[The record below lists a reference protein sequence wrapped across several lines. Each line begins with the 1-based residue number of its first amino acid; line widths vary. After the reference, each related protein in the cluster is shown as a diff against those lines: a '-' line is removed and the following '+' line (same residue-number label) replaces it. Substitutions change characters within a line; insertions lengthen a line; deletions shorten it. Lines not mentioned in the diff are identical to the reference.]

1 MAKVLSYYLKVVK
14 YLNPSLSEQAAKAA
28 AQALLNEA
36 KKSERDNPGTTY
48 ITGPERDYRKAMRE
62 LESTGATTSGAS
74 AIQNPRAGGA
84 TGTGYYGLTGDAATL
99 AQLNV
104 EIYGLKGTLA
114 ASKPGSKKY
123 NDALAKL
130 KAAEAKQNAITSKT
144 KAAADAKAKEKAAA
158 EQKKLED
165 AAARARDYGT
175 EAEQKAA
182 NDKLKKFKTENP
194 ATPTPP
200 KPGDTKPKVLDTDGD
215 GIPDAV
221 DKNPKVFDKPAPGGN
236 AGGSGGGGGGNT
248 GQTPPPPP
256 ADSGPNV
263 KELWISYL
271 RTTFAS
277 LEDKTQKAEIDL
289 LLKNAK
295 DAKWDEDTF
304 MEALKGTVW
313 WQATYPSIR
322 SFFLET
328 HDPRNAST
336 FAEKVSNTMDTM
348 LGKLEALGVTVRQ
361 VDPATGKVI
370 DNTDFVKG
378 IALKSIENNWDDD
391 QLEQYLAT
399 QSSIIFSGGGTLGS
413 FYDRI
418 AQQAYL
424 YGVPLDETMKK
435 TINTSLLD
443 PLDGRDANYWI
454 KTVKDMAYD
463 APENKPFLASLQA
476 GRNLYEVTNSYR
488 TQMANLLEVDSTA
501 ISWNDLMSKVVD
513 NSTGNARTFADFTK
527 QLKSDP
533 LWQYTRNAK
542 ETYSNTALDIAKMFG
557 FVG

>member
-1 MAKVLSYYLKVVK
+1 MADPRAVVPETPQERIRK
-14 YLNPSLSEQAAKAA
+14 IGIAIYQNEQII
-28 AQALLNEA
+28 
-36 KKSERDNPGTTY
+36 KSE
-48 ITGPERDYRKAMRE
+48 
-62 LESTGATTSGAS
+62 
-74 AIQNPRAGGA
+74 
-84 TGTGYYGLTGDAATL
+84 
-99 AQLNV
+99 
-104 EIYGLKGTLA
+104 
-114 ASKPGSKKY
+114 KPGSARFKTAQKNLEALRKSL
-123 NDALAKL
+123 NDAN
-130 KAAEAKQNAITSKT
+130 AELTGERNKVK
-144 KAAADAKAKEKAAA
+144 KAAA
-158 EQKKLED
+158 EKAKAKAEED
-165 AAARARDYGT
+165 LARA
-175 EAEQKAA
+175 EALNDEKAAQKAR
-182 NDKLKKFKTENP
+182 DKIRQADDAVQST
-194 ATPTPP
+194 TPP
-200 KPGDTKPKVLDTDGD
+200 PVVGKDTTPADSDGD
-215 GIPDAV
+215 GIPNTL
-221 DKNPKVFDKPAPGGN
+221 DKNPNTFDKPKPKPKPSAGGDGGTDGDKTPTPAPG
-236 AGGSGGGGGGNT
+236 
-248 GQTPPPPP
+248 Q
-256 ADSGPNV
+256 DI
-263 KELWISYL
+263 KDLWVSYL

-277 LEDKTQKAEIDL
+277 LEDKTQKAEIDI
-289 LLKNAK
+289 LLKRAK
-295 DAKWDEDTF
+295 DEKWDEDTF
-304 MEALKGTVW
+304 MDALEGTVW

-322 SFFLET
+322 SFFLDT
-328 HDPRNAST
+328 HDPRKAST

-348 LGKLEALGVTVRQ
+348 LGKLESLGVTIRQ
-361 VDPATGKVI
+361 IDPATGKVV

-391 QLEQYLAT
+391 QLEQYLST
-399 QSSIIFSGGGTLGS
+399 QSSVLFSGGGTLGS

-463 APENKPFLASLQA
+463 APQNKPFLASLQA

-501 ISWNDLMSKVVD
+501 ITWNDLMGKVVD
-513 NSTGNARTFADFTK
+513 STTGNARTFADFTK

>member
-1 MAKVLSYYLKVVK
+1 MVDRRTVVPETPQERIRK
-14 YLNPSLSEQAAKAA
+14 IAIAIYQNEQTI
-28 AQALLNEA
+28 
-36 KKSERDNPGTTY
+36 KSE
-48 ITGPERDYRKAMRE
+48 
-62 LESTGATTSGAS
+62 
-74 AIQNPRAGGA
+74 
-84 TGTGYYGLTGDAATL
+84 
-99 AQLNV
+99 
-104 EIYGLKGTLA
+104 
-114 ASKPGSKKY
+114 KPGSARFKTAQKNLEELRKAL
-123 NDALAKL
+123 NDANSELT
-130 KAAEAKQNAITSKT
+130 AERNKVK
-144 KAAADAKAKEKAAA
+144 KAAA
-158 EQKKLED
+158 EKAKAKAEEDLARAEALNDTKAAQKARDKIRAADD
-165 AAARARDYGT
+165 AAAST
-175 EAEQKAA
+175 
-182 NDKLKKFKTENP
+182 
-194 ATPTPP
+194 TPP
-200 KPGDTKPKVLDTDGD
+200 PVVGKDTKPADSDGD
-215 GIPDAV
+215 GIPNTL
-221 DKNPKVFDKPAPGGN
+221 DKNPNTFDKPAPKPKPKPTTPTPTP
-236 AGGSGGGGGGNT
+236 APT
-248 GQTPPPPP
+248 PTTPGQ
-256 ADSGPNV
+256 DI
-263 KELWISYL
+263 KDLWVSYL

-277 LEDKTQKAEIDL
+277 LEDKTQKAEIDI
-289 LLKNAK
+289 LLKRAK
-295 DAKWDEDTF
+295 DEKWDEDTF
-304 MEALKGTVW
+304 MDALEGTVW

-322 SFFLET
+322 SFFLQT
-328 HDPRNAST
+328 HDPRQAST
-336 FAEKVSNTMDTM
+336 FAEKVANTMDSM

-361 VDPATGKVI
+361 IDPATGKVV

-391 QLEQYLAT
+391 QLEQYLST
-399 QSSIIFSGGGTLGS
+399 QSSILFSGGGTLGS

-463 APENKPFLASLQA
+463 APQNKPFLASLQA

-501 ISWNDLMSKVVD
+501 ITWNDLMGKVVD

-557 FVG
+557 FMG

>member
-1 MAKVLSYYLKVVK
+1 MVDRRTVVPETPQERIRK
-14 YLNPSLSEQAAKAA
+14 IAIAISQNEQII
-28 AQALLNEA
+28 
-36 KKSERDNPGTTY
+36 KSE
-48 ITGPERDYRKAMRE
+48 
-62 LESTGATTSGAS
+62 
-74 AIQNPRAGGA
+74 
-84 TGTGYYGLTGDAATL
+84 
-99 AQLNV
+99 
-104 EIYGLKGTLA
+104 
-114 ASKPGSKKY
+114 KPGSAKFKTAET
-123 NDALAKL
+123 NLVRLRKALSDANSELT
-130 KAAEAKQNAITSKT
+130 AERNKVK
-144 KAAADAKAKEKAAA
+144 KAAA
-158 EQKKLED
+158 EKAKAKAEEDLARAEALNNESAAQKARDRIQQAED
-165 AAARARDYGT
+165 DASAAA
-175 EAEQKAA
+175 A
-182 NDKLKKFKTENP
+182 NAPRVQDETF
-194 ATPTPP
+194 
-200 KPGDTKPKVLDTDGD
+200 TKPKDSDGD
-215 GIPDAV
+215 GIPDTL
-221 DKNPKVFDKPAPGGN
+221 DKNPRVFDKPAPKPKPKP
-236 AGGSGGGGGGNT
+236 T
-248 GQTPPPPP
+248 TPTPTPTPVQTPPGQ
-256 ADSGPNV
+256 DI
-263 KELWISYL
+263 KDLWVSYL

-277 LEDKTQKAEIDL
+277 LEDKTQKAEIDI
-289 LLKNAK
+289 LLKRAK
-295 DAKWDEDTF
+295 DEKWDEDTF
-304 MEALKGTVW
+304 MDALEGTVW

-328 HDPRNAST
+328 HDPRKAST
-336 FAEKVSNTMDTM
+336 FAEKVSNTMDSM
-348 LGKLEALGVTVRQ
+348 LGKLEALGVSVRQ

-418 AQQAYL
+418 SQQAYL

-443 PLDGRDANYWI
+443 PLDGRDAQYWI

-463 APENKPFLASLQA
+463 APQNKPFLASLQA

-488 TQMANLLEVDSTA
+488 QQMANLLEVDSTG
-501 ISWNDLMSKVVD
+501 ITWNDLMGKIVD
-513 NSTGNARTFADFTK
+513 NSTGNARTYADFTK

>member
-165 AAARARDYGT
+165 AAARAKDYGT

>member
-165 AAARARDYGT
+165 AAARAKDYGT

-256 ADSGPNV
+256 ADTGPNV

>member
-1 MAKVLSYYLKVVK
+1 MVDRRTVIPETPQERIRKIGVAIYQ
-14 YLNPSLSEQAAKAA
+14 NEQII
-28 AQALLNEA
+28 
-36 KKSERDNPGTTY
+36 KSE
-48 ITGPERDYRKAMRE
+48 
-62 LESTGATTSGAS
+62 
-74 AIQNPRAGGA
+74 
-84 TGTGYYGLTGDAATL
+84 
-99 AQLNV
+99 
-104 EIYGLKGTLA
+104 
-114 ASKPGSKKY
+114 KPGSARFKNAQKALEELRKSL
-123 NDALAKL
+123 NDANSELT
-130 KAAEAKQNAITSKT
+130 AERNKVK
-144 KAAADAKAKEKAAA
+144 KAAA
-158 EQKKLED
+158 EKAKAKAEEDLARAEALNDSKAAQKARDKIRAADD
-165 AAARARDYGT
+165 AAAST
-175 EAEQKAA
+175 V
-182 NDKLKKFKTENP
+182 P
-194 ATPTPP
+194 PP
-200 KPGDTKPKVLDTDGD
+200 KVEKDTKPADSDGD
-215 GIPDAV
+215 GIPNTL
-221 DKNPKVFDKPAPGGN
+221 DKNPNTFDKPTPKPKPKPTTPTPTPTPAP
-236 AGGSGGGGGGNT
+236 AT
-248 GQTPPPPP
+248 PGQ
-256 ADSGPNV
+256 DI
-263 KELWISYL
+263 KDLWVSYL

-277 LEDKTQKAEIDL
+277 LEDKTQKAEIDI
-289 LLKNAK
+289 LLKRAK
-295 DAKWDEDTF
+295 DEKWDEDTF
-304 MEALKGTVW
+304 MDALEGTVW

-322 SFFLET
+322 KFFLDT

-348 LGKLEALGVTVRQ
+348 LGKLEALGVTIRQ
-361 VDPATGKVI
+361 VDPATGKVV

-391 QLEQYLAT
+391 QLEQYLST
-399 QSSIIFSGGGTLGS
+399 QSSVLFSGGGTLGS

-424 YGVPLDETMKK
+424 YGVPLDATMKQ

-463 APENKPFLASLQA
+463 APQNKPFLASLQA

-501 ISWNDLMSKVVD
+501 ITWNDLMGKVVD

-557 FVG
+557 FMG

>member
-1 MAKVLSYYLKVVK
+1 MADRRAVVPETPQERIRK
-14 YLNPSLSEQAAKAA
+14 IAIAISQNEQII
-28 AQALLNEA
+28 
-36 KKSERDNPGTTY
+36 KSE
-48 ITGPERDYRKAMRE
+48 
-62 LESTGATTSGAS
+62 
-74 AIQNPRAGGA
+74 
-84 TGTGYYGLTGDAATL
+84 
-99 AQLNV
+99 
-104 EIYGLKGTLA
+104 
-114 ASKPGSKKY
+114 KPGSAKFKTAQKALEELRKAF
-123 NDALAKL
+123 NDAN
-130 KAAEAKQNAITSKT
+130 AELTAERNKVK
-144 KAAADAKAKEKAAA
+144 KAAADKAKAKAEEDLARAEALNDSKAA
-158 EQKKLED
+158 QKARDKIRAADD
-165 AAARARDYGT
+165 AAASTVQGP
-175 EAEQKAA
+175 
-182 NDKLKKFKTENP
+182 NLDK
-194 ATPTPP
+194 
-200 KPGDTKPKVLDTDGD
+200 DTKPMDSDGD
-215 GIPDAV
+215 GIPNTL
-221 DKNPKVFDKPAPGGN
+221 DKNPNTFDKPTPKPKPKPTTPTPTPTPAP
-236 AGGSGGGGGGNT
+236 AT
-248 GQTPPPPP
+248 PGQ
-256 ADSGPNV
+256 DI
-263 KELWISYL
+263 KDLWVSYL

-277 LEDKTQKAEIDL
+277 LEDKTQKAEIDI
-289 LLKNAK
+289 LLKRAK
-295 DAKWDEDTF
+295 DEKWDEDTF
-304 MEALKGTVW
+304 MDALEGTVW

-322 SFFLET
+322 KFFLDT
-328 HDPRNAST
+328 HDPRKAST
-336 FAEKVSNTMDTM
+336 FAEKVANTMDSM

-361 VDPATGKVI
+361 IDPATGKVV

-463 APENKPFLASLQA
+463 APQNKPFLASLQA

-501 ISWNDLMSKVVD
+501 ITWNDLMGKVVD
-513 NSTGNARTFADFTK
+513 NTTGNARTFADFTK

-557 FVG
+557 FMG

>member
-1 MAKVLSYYLKVVK
+1 MVDRRTVIPETPQERIRKIGVAIYQ
-14 YLNPSLSEQAAKAA
+14 NEQII
-28 AQALLNEA
+28 
-36 KKSERDNPGTTY
+36 KSE
-48 ITGPERDYRKAMRE
+48 
-62 LESTGATTSGAS
+62 
-74 AIQNPRAGGA
+74 
-84 TGTGYYGLTGDAATL
+84 
-99 AQLNV
+99 
-104 EIYGLKGTLA
+104 
-114 ASKPGSKKY
+114 KPGSARFKTAQKALEELRKSL
-123 NDALAKL
+123 NDANSELT
-130 KAAEAKQNAITSKT
+130 AERNKVK
-144 KAAADAKAKEKAAA
+144 KAAA
-158 EQKKLED
+158 EKAKAKAEEDLARAEALNDSKAAQKARDKIRAADD
-165 AAARARDYGT
+165 AAAST
-175 EAEQKAA
+175 V
-182 NDKLKKFKTENP
+182 P
-194 ATPTPP
+194 PP
-200 KPGDTKPKVLDTDGD
+200 KVEKDTKPADSDGD
-215 GIPDAV
+215 GIPNTL
-221 DKNPKVFDKPAPGGN
+221 DKNPNTFDKPTPKPKPKPTTPTPTPTPAP
-236 AGGSGGGGGGNT
+236 AT
-248 GQTPPPPP
+248 PGQ
-256 ADSGPNV
+256 DI
-263 KELWISYL
+263 KDLWVSYL

-277 LEDKTQKAEIDL
+277 LEDKTQKAEIDI
-289 LLKNAK
+289 LLKRAK
-295 DAKWDEDTF
+295 DEKWDEDTF
-304 MEALKGTVW
+304 MDALEGTVW

-322 SFFLET
+322 KFFLDT

-348 LGKLEALGVTVRQ
+348 LGKLEALGVTIRQ
-361 VDPATGKVI
+361 VDPATGKVV

-391 QLEQYLAT
+391 QLEQYLTT
-399 QSSIIFSGGGTLGS
+399 QSSVLFSGGGTLGS

-424 YGVPLDETMKK
+424 YGVPLDATMKQ

-463 APENKPFLASLQA
+463 APQNKPFLASLQA

-501 ISWNDLMSKVVD
+501 ITWNDLMGKVVD

-557 FVG
+557 FMG

>member
-165 AAARARDYGT
+165 AAARAKDYGT

-236 AGGSGGGGGGNT
+236 AGG
-248 GQTPPPPP
+248 
-256 ADSGPNV
+256 
-263 KELWISYL
+263 ISYL

>member
-1 MAKVLSYYLKVVK
+1 MADRRTPTPETPQERIRKIAIAIFQ
-14 YLNPSLSEQAAKAA
+14 NEQII
-28 AQALLNEA
+28 
-36 KKSERDNPGTTY
+36 KSE
-48 ITGPERDYRKAMRE
+48 
-62 LESTGATTSGAS
+62 
-74 AIQNPRAGGA
+74 
-84 TGTGYYGLTGDAATL
+84 
-99 AQLNV
+99 
-104 EIYGLKGTLA
+104 
-114 ASKPGSKKY
+114 KPGSARFKTAQKALEELRKAF
-123 NDALAKL
+123 NDANNELATERNKV
-130 KAAEAKQNAITSKT
+130 K
-144 KAAADAKAKEKAAA
+144 KAAADKAKAKAQEDLARAEALNDTKAA
-158 EQKKLED
+158 QKARDKIRAADD
-165 AAARARDYGT
+165 AAA
-175 EAEQKAA
+175 AA
-182 NDKLKKFKTENP
+182 SPDPTLKKDTTP
-194 ATPTPP
+194 A
-200 KPGDTKPKVLDTDGD
+200 DSDGD
-215 GIPDAV
+215 GIPNTL
-221 DKNPKVFDKPAPGGN
+221 DKNPNTFDKPTPKPKPKPTTPTPTPTPAP
-236 AGGSGGGGGGNT
+236 T
-248 GQTPPPPP
+248 PTTPGQ
-256 ADSGPNV
+256 DI
-263 KELWISYL
+263 KDLWVSYL

-277 LEDKTQKAEIDL
+277 LEDKTQKAEIDI
-289 LLKNAK
+289 LLKRAK
-295 DAKWDEDTF
+295 DEKWNEDTF
-304 MEALKGTVW
+304 MDALEGTVW

-322 SFFLET
+322 KFFLDT

-336 FAEKVSNTMDTM
+336 FAEKVANTMDSM

-361 VDPATGKVI
+361 IDPATGKVI

-391 QLEQYLAT
+391 QLEQYLST
-399 QSSIIFSGGGTLGS
+399 QSSVLFSGGGTLGS

-463 APENKPFLASLQA
+463 APQNKPFLASLQA

-501 ISWNDLMSKVVD
+501 ITWNDLMGKVVD

>member
-1 MAKVLSYYLKVVK
+1 MAKTPEEIIQSRIDALRRSTDIEVVK
-14 YLNPSLSEQAAKAA
+14 NRVRNFGLQAQEAKRVKNAKAFREAKANQDKAQAELDSYNKKMSALITQFQAANKLGKVTKDLEGVTKER
-28 AQALLNEA
+28 QFYVEA
-36 KKSERDNPGTTY
+36 GIEVPEDVETRYQELTTEKKGVEPTAKGAEGYVGTGSKDKPLTLDGENY
-48 ITGPERDYRKAMRE
+48 TGKYKGKEYKNGI
-62 LESTGATTSGAS
+62 LVKTSGVKDS
-74 AIQNPRAGGA
+74 
-84 TGTGYYGLTGDAATL
+84 
-99 AQLNV
+99 
-104 EIYGLKGTLA
+104 
-114 ASKPGSKKY
+114 
-123 NDALAKL
+123 
-130 KAAEAKQNAITSKT
+130 
-144 KAAADAKAKEKAAA
+144 
-158 EQKKLED
+158 
-165 AAARARDYGT
+165 
-175 EAEQKAA
+175 
-182 NDKLKKFKTENP
+182 
-194 ATPTPP
+194 
-200 KPGDTKPKVLDTDGD
+200 DGD
-215 GIPDAV
+215 GIPDSV
-221 DKNPKVFDKPAPGGN
+221 DATPNKRTPA
-236 AGGSGGGGGGNT
+236 AGGAGGRGGAGGIG
-248 GQTPPPPP
+248 GQTPPP
-256 ADSGPNV
+256 AGGGGPDV
-263 KELWISYL
+263 KDLWVSYL

-277 LEDKTQKAEIDL
+277 LEDKTQKAEIDI
-289 LLKNAK
+289 LLKRAK
-295 DAKWDEDTF
+295 DEKWDEDTF
-304 MEALKGTVW
+304 MDALEGTVW
-313 WQATYPSIR
+313 WQATYPSLR
-322 SFFLET
+322 SFFLDT
-328 HDPRNAST
+328 HDPRKAST
-336 FAEKVSNTMDTM
+336 FAEKVANTMDSM

-361 VDPATGKVI
+361 IDPATGKVV

-463 APENKPFLASLQA
+463 APQNKPFLASLQA

-501 ISWNDLMSKVVD
+501 ITWNDLMGKVVD
-513 NSTGNARTFADFTK
+513 NTTGNARTFADFTK

-557 FVG
+557 FMG

>member
-1 MAKVLSYYLKVVK
+1 MADRRAVVPETPQERIRK
-14 YLNPSLSEQAAKAA
+14 IAIAISQNEQII
-28 AQALLNEA
+28 
-36 KKSERDNPGTTY
+36 KSE
-48 ITGPERDYRKAMRE
+48 
-62 LESTGATTSGAS
+62 
-74 AIQNPRAGGA
+74 
-84 TGTGYYGLTGDAATL
+84 
-99 AQLNV
+99 
-104 EIYGLKGTLA
+104 
-114 ASKPGSKKY
+114 KPGSAKFKTAQKALEELRKAF
-123 NDALAKL
+123 NDANTELT
-130 KAAEAKQNAITSKT
+130 AERNKVK
-144 KAAADAKAKEKAAA
+144 KAAA
-158 EQKKLED
+158 EKAKAKAEEDLARAEALNDEKAAQKARDKIRAADD
-165 AAARARDYGT
+165 AAAASSDPT
-175 EAEQKAA
+175 
-182 NDKLKKFKTENP
+182 LKKDTTP
-194 ATPTPP
+194 A
-200 KPGDTKPKVLDTDGD
+200 DSDGD
-215 GIPDAV
+215 GIPNTL
-221 DKNPKVFDKPAPGGN
+221 DKNPNVSDKPKPKPKPGAGAGGAGGTGGDKTPTPAPG
-236 AGGSGGGGGGNT
+236 
-248 GQTPPPPP
+248 Q
-256 ADSGPNV
+256 DI
-263 KELWISYL
+263 KDLWVSYL

-277 LEDKTQKAEIDL
+277 LEDKTQKAEIDI
-289 LLKNAK
+289 LLKRAK
-295 DAKWDEDTF
+295 DEKWDEDTF
-304 MEALKGTVW
+304 MDALEGTVW

-322 SFFLET
+322 SFFLDT
-328 HDPRNAST
+328 HDPRKAST

-361 VDPATGKVI
+361 IDPATGKTI

-391 QLEQYLAT
+391 QLEQYLST
-399 QSSIIFSGGGTLGS
+399 QSSVLFSGGGTLGS

-463 APENKPFLASLQA
+463 APQNKPFLASLQA

-501 ISWNDLMSKVVD
+501 ITWNDLMGKVVD

-527 QLKSDP
+527 QLKTDP

-557 FVG
+557 FMG

>member
-1 MAKVLSYYLKVVK
+1 MADPRAVTPETPQERIRKIGIGIYQ
-14 YLNPSLSEQAAKAA
+14 NEQII
-28 AQALLNEA
+28 
-36 KKSERDNPGTTY
+36 KSE
-48 ITGPERDYRKAMRE
+48 
-62 LESTGATTSGAS
+62 
-74 AIQNPRAGGA
+74 
-84 TGTGYYGLTGDAATL
+84 
-99 AQLNV
+99 
-104 EIYGLKGTLA
+104 
-114 ASKPGSKKY
+114 KPGSARFKTAQKNLEALRKAL
-123 NDALAKL
+123 NDANNELT
-130 KAAEAKQNAITSKT
+130 AERNKVK
-144 KAAADAKAKEKAAA
+144 KAAA
-158 EQKKLED
+158 EKAKAKAEEDLARAEALNDSKAAQKARDKIRAADD
-165 AAARARDYGT
+165 AAAST
-175 EAEQKAA
+175 
-182 NDKLKKFKTENP
+182 
-194 ATPTPP
+194 TPP
-200 KPGDTKPKVLDTDGD
+200 PVVGKDTKPKDSDGD
-215 GIPDAV
+215 GIPDTL
-221 DKNPKVFDKPAPGGN
+221 DKNPNTFDKPAPKPKPKPTTPTPTP
-236 AGGSGGGGGGNT
+236 APT
-248 GQTPPPPP
+248 PTTPGQ
-256 ADSGPNV
+256 DI
-263 KELWISYL
+263 KDLWVSYL

-277 LEDKTQKAEIDL
+277 LEDKTQKAEIDI
-289 LLKNAK
+289 LLKRAK
-295 DAKWDEDTF
+295 DEKWDEDTF
-304 MEALKGTVW
+304 MDALEGTVW

-322 SFFLET
+322 SFFLDT
-328 HDPRNAST
+328 HDPRKAST

-361 VDPATGKVI
+361 IDPATGKVV

-391 QLEQYLAT
+391 QLEQYLST
-399 QSSIIFSGGGTLGS
+399 QSSILFSGGGTLGS

-424 YGVPLDETMKK
+424 YGVPLDATMKQ

-463 APENKPFLASLQA
+463 APQNKPFLASLQA

-501 ISWNDLMSKVVD
+501 ITWNDLMGKVVD